1 MSTKLVSEWSVPFD
15 ANSQHSLSADR
26 NEIFKELLERDITL
40 FIKESTSQSPIL
52 NVLNQVFDSVLTVS
66 GFQSIRWIKCIDGIY
81 FDKES
86 NGFWLIEDDMSY
98 LDFYSQSDD
107 LAVIESDINAEIFD
121 EINTWSLPTH
131 SQLSNLRGVSS
142 APFTTEGGR
151 PFYSTYYLC
160 KDNNYGVNC
169 WYINNSQFYTSEA
182 IGFPIPFLELA
193 DLNLS
198 HRQLFIEFMRKGITP
213 VVLEDNQLYKALLK
227 SIHLENQ
234 ELFKSAIPTVNKLID
249 GAINQKISNTLL
261 LEDTLRIDTSPY
273 HKKVLDDTELG
284 HWSLWQDEIEVSNAH
299 RYQLPKQ
306 AVARDPKSSINDG
319 VVAIDFGTKSTV
331 VVYQKDNVNIHPM
344 RIGTGD
350 LSKEIA
356 SHHYENPTIMEF
368 INLESFTNAYNAK
381 ANKPYTRWKDLT
393 ISHTAQNSM
402 QGSESSKFNT
412 FLDEIKQWAGD
423 KNRKLKI
430 VGQHGKVIDLP
441 PFLELT
447 DNDFNPIEIYAYYLG
462 LYINNLNNGIF
473 MDYILSF
480 PVTYEMPIRDKII
493 ESFEK
498 GLKKSLPAELGEDA
512 INQLTVTKGASEPAA
527 YALTALQQYG
537 FEPEDDERVFY
548 SVFDFGGG
556 TTDFDFG
563 IYSEPTDRKDRRR
576 FDYVIEHFGAG
587 GDKFLGGENLL
598 ELLAFEVFKKNKVAL
613 LEKGIQFE
621 KHPEKDAFAG
631 SEQLLSN
638 SQEARMNTKQLC
650 IALRPYWEEYE
661 DFSFDASGELSVTLT
676 DINGIQHSAFALD
689 IDEDE
694 LDDILSNRIER
705 GVENFF
711 DALRLAFSNSR
722 LALTDI
728 DNVKIFL
735 AGNSSQ
741 SSFVNTLFEKHIA
754 IQHQEMGMPEGESR
768 FELFAP
774 LGADKNDVEKPT
786 GKTGVAFGLIES
798 REGGS
803 VKVVDHNISD
813 QDVRFKYYLGES
825 RKKKFKPLI
834 DREVKFNQWN
844 DFIDAYYDT
853 FEIFFTDQPSSSTGQ
868 VSIGDSSIK
877 KKVVKL
883 DVTDEDALVYIRVVS
898 PTAIEY
904 VVANEDDI
912 ANEQYLNDI
921 KRIEL

>member
-1 MSTKLVSEWSVPFD
+1 MNTKLVSQWEVLSESEINDFLLGNVVGFGAKLLDKCYSKVGREFDKERWLSLENDCYFDKVCGGVWCLSISGSWHYEISSNARISVEENIQARVNDPINLWKLPSKENIKQLRQLSYTPF
-15 ANSQHSLSADR
+15 ALSNGRPNMCSEYLYLDEGELKSCYIQ
-26 NEIFKELLERDITL
+26 NEIFE
-40 FIKESTSQSPIL
+40 
-52 NVLNQVFDSVLTVS
+52 
-66 GFQSIRWIKCIDGIY
+66 
-81 FDKES
+81 
-86 NGFWLIEDDMSY
+86 EDRTHGY
-98 LDFYSQSDD
+98 
-107 LAVIESDINAEIFD
+107 AV
-121 EINTWSLPTH
+121 
-131 SQLSNLRGVSS
+131 
-142 APFTTEGGR
+142 
-151 PFYSTYYLC
+151 
-160 KDNNYGVNC
+160 
-169 WYINNSQFYTSEA
+169 
-182 IGFPIPFLELA
+182 PFLPLGQIGI
-193 DLNLS
+193 S
-198 HRQLFIEFMRKGITP
+198 GRKLFVEMLRCGLRPLCLINEQ
-213 VVLEDNQLYKALLK
+213 DYKALLRLYHFEQNDLPNLDT
-227 SIHLENQ
+227 SSNEL
-234 ELFKSAIPTVNKLID
+234 LFKESMRF
-249 GAINQKISNTLL
+249 LL
-261 LEDTLRIDTSPY
+261 NSDCERADLSPY
-273 HKKVLDDTELG
+273 HEKLLEDTELG
-284 HWSLWQDEIEVSNAH
+284 HWSLWQDEIQEETAKKIELSTP
-299 RYQLPKQ
+299 L
-306 AVARDPKSSINDG
+306 VARDPKSSINDG

-368 INLESFTNAYNAK
+368 INLELFTRAYNAK

-447 DNDFNPIEIYAYYLG
+447 DDDFNPIEIYAYYLG

-480 PVTYEMPIRDKII
+480 PVTYEVPIRDKII

-498 GLKKSLPAELGEDA
+498 GLKKSLPAELGEET
-512 INQLTVTKGASEPAA
+512 INKLTVTKGASEPAA

-537 FEPEDDERVFY
+537 FEPEGDERVFY

-563 IYSEPTDRKDRRR
+563 IYSEPTDRKDKRR

-598 ELLAFEVFKKNKVAL
+598 ELLAFEVFKKNKKVL

-621 KHPEKDAFAG
+621 KHPEKDVFAG

-638 SQEARMNTKQLC
+638 SQEAKMNTKQLC
-650 IALRPYWEEYE
+650 IALRPFWEEHE

-689 IDEDE
+689 IDEEE
-694 LDDILSNRIER
+694 LNLILTNRIEG
-705 GVENFF
+705 GVKNFF
-711 DALRLAFSNSR
+711 EALRLAFSHSR
-722 LALTDI
+722 LALADI

-741 SSFVNTLFEKHIA
+741 SSFVSMLFENHIA
-754 IQHQEMGMPEGESR
+754 IQHQEMGVPEGESR

-774 LGADKNDVEKPT
+774 LGADKDDVEKPT

-798 REGGS
+798 REGGR
-803 VKVVDHNISD
+803 VKVVDHNIAD
-813 QDVRFKYYLGES
+813 DDVRFKYYLGES
-825 RKKKFKPLI
+825 RKKKFRPLI

-844 DFIDAYYDT
+844 EFIDAYYDT

-904 VVANEDDI
+904 VVANEEDI